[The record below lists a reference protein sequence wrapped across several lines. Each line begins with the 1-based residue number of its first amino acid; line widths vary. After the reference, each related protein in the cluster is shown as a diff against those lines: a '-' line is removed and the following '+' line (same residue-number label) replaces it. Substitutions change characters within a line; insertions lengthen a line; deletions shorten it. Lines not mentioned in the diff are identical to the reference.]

1 MTNLIWTFINI
12 ILLIL
17 VATLIFVVIKR
28 IRKRIKNIAQTH
40 NINEFD
46 LFDLELVGFG
56 WFEPLDKIEIQTGDK
71 IYNSFIFNNEM

>member
-46 LFDLELVGFG
+46 LFDFL
-56 WFEPLDKIEIQTGDK
+56 
-71 IYNSFIFNNEM
+71 FNIIK